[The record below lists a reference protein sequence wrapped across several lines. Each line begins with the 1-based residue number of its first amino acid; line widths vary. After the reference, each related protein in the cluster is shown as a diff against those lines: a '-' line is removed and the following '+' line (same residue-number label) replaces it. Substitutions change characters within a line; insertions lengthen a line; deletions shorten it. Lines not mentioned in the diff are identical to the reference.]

1 MKRREFIALLGG
13 AVVWPFTINAQQ
25 SLPVVGFLSSR
36 SPEESAHLTEAFRG
50 GLKDG
55 GFIEGQSV
63 SLEFRWALGNYGRL
77 PALAAELVNRRVSV
91 IAAVGGDPSNKAA
104 KQATATI
111 PIVFATGS
119 DPVETGLVESFN
131 RPGGNATGVTIDDRG
146 SASGGGQWHPNEV
159 ANYIWAVTPASDAIF
174 LTKYAGLTF
183 TANIGLGTNSS
194 VISRAR
200 VFPEAGSADKN
211 ANLGVVSH

>member
-1 MKRREFIALLGG
+1 MQVDQLKRREFISLLGG
-13 AVVWPFTINAQQ
+13 AVVWPFGVNAQQ

-36 SPEESAHLTEAFRG
+36 SSEESAHLVETFRG

-63 SLEFRWALGNYGRL
+63 SLEFRWARGDYDRL
-77 PALAAELVNRRVSV
+77 PPLAAELVNRRVTV

-119 DPVETGLVESFN
+119 DPVQAGLVESFN
-131 RPGGNATGVTIDDRG
+131 RPGGNATHHVDEPDG
-146 SASGGGQWHPNEV
+146 AE
-159 ANYIWAVTPASDAIF
+159 A
-174 LTKYAGLTF
+174 AG
-183 TANIGLGTNSS
+183 A
-194 VISRAR
+194 A
-200 VFPEAGSADKN
+200 
-211 ANLGVVSH
+211 